1 MHIHAIKAEMEC
13 KYWILED
20 EFQIN
25 EAWECNLTPTARKEF
40 RKIIFTHFDL
50 IVYAW
55 KNYFKTP

>member
-13 KYWILED
+13 KYWIIED

-25 EAWECNLTPTARKEF
+25 EAWECDLTPTARKEI

-55 KNYFKTP
+55 